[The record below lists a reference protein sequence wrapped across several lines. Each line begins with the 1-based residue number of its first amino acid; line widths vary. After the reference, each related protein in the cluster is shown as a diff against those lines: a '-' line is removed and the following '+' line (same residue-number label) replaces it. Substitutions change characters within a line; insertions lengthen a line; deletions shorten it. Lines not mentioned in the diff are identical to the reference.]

1 MAKKNDIDDDGRV
14 IAPMN
19 VEGMPWH
26 QKHPPE
32 GEARPQ
38 RELLNR
44 RQTARVVWNATL
56 AGLLVALIFAGAL
69 IALVLLLLWIW
80 R

>member
-1 MAKKNDIDDDGRV
+1 MAKKIYADDDGRV

-19 VEGMPWH
+19 VEGMPWYQNH
-26 QKHPPE
+26 APDASP
-32 GEARPQ
+32 RPQ
-38 RELLNR
+38 AEQLTR

-56 AGLLVALIFAGAL
+56 AGLAVALTFSATLVG
-69 IALVLLLLWIW
+69 LVLFLLWVW